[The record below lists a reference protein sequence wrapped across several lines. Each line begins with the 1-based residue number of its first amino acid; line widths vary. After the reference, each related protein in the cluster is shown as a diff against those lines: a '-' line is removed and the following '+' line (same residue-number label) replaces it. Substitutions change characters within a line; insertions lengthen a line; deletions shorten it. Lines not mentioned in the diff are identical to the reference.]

1 METQA
6 NAPILWRDEY
16 SVGVGDIDSQHK
28 RLLTLLNKLNTLHP
42 EAAGPKSRQ
51 RDLMKLLEGF
61 NEYAAY
67 HFLSEE
73 ALMRE
78 HLQASEETIKHTMAH
93 RSYWSIISNFKK
105 RFAEGDEKANGE
117 LVDYL
122 NRWWVNHILE
132 TDQELG
138 RELNRLGVH

>member
-1 METQA
+1 MTTAE
-6 NAPILWRDEY
+6 PILWRDAY
-16 SVGVGDIDSQHK
+16 SVGVADIDAQHK
-28 RLLTLLNKLNTLHP
+28 RLLELLNKLISLDP
-42 EAAGPKSRQ
+42 DKLLPAVRVREI
-51 RDLMKLLEGF
+51 MKLLDSF

-78 HLQASEETIKHTMAH
+78 HLQNNEATVKHIVAH
-93 RSYWSIISNFKK
+93 RSYWSIISTFKK
-105 RFAEGDEKANGE
+105 RFEEGDEKVNGD
-117 LVDYL
+117 LVEYL

-132 TDQELG
+132 TDQQLG

>member
-1 METQA
+1 MTAHE
-6 NAPILWRDEY
+6 PIRWSDDY
-16 SVGVGDIDSQHK
+16 ATGVADIDSQHR
-28 RLLTLLNKLNTLHP
+28 RLLELLNTVNALNP
-42 EAAGPKSRQ
+42 EALPPVARTKET
-51 RDLMKLLEGF
+51 LKLLDAF

-78 HLQASEETIKHTMAH
+78 HVAANEDTVKHIVAH
-93 RSYWSIISNFKK
+93 RSYWSIISSFKK
-105 RFAEGDEKANGE
+105 RFADGDEKVNAD

-122 NRWWVNHILE
+122 NRWWINHILE
-132 TDQELG
+132 TDQQLG